1 MKQVIFLFILVTNF
15 LFSQKKDS
23 LMVLEQ
29 PKFTTKQIIIP
40 ATLMTAGTIVL
51 TTENRDFSV
60 TENKNFLAFGGYPE
74 DYLQFAPHV
83 SLYAFQWAGMKPK
96 TDFWNRTAI
105 LAKSEILV
113 FGSTYLLKKAIKKP
127 RPDGSNEF
135 GFPSGHTANVF
146 AGATML
152 SMEYGE
158 NYRWVPYVAYSVAT
172 GVGILRIAHD
182 KHYWSDVIFGAGLGI
197 LSTKI
202 AYWTH
207 QYQWNKKSEKDNLT
221 ILYKEHL

>member
-1 MKQVIFLFILVTNF
+1 MRNILLAFLVFSNF

-23 LMVLEQ
+23 LFFSEQ
-29 PKFTTKQIIIP
+29 PKFTSKQLIIP
-40 ATLMTAGTIVL
+40 ATLMTAGSIVL

-83 SLYAFQWAGMKPK
+83 SLYAFEWAGMKPK
-96 TDFWNRTAI
+96 TNFWNRTAI
-105 LAKSEILV
+105 LAKSEIIV
-113 FGSTYLLKKAIKKP
+113 FGSTYLLKKTIKKP

-172 GVGILRIAHD
+172 GVGVLRIAHD

-207 QYQWNKKSEKDNLT
+207 QYQ
-221 ILYKEHL
+221 